1 MTQLRK
7 TPSADR
13 LPDSIESQLHVAL
26 DNMPGALVYTDED
39 LKIVFCNE
47 RFKEMYPAPRE
58 LLQSGRPYP
67 DFLRFL
73 AENGYYGAGDVDALV
88 AQRVE
93 SSAESDR
100 QKLRR
105 PHAGRPMLSDPPA
118 SRVNGRH
125 DHRDD

>member
-105 PHAGRPMLSDPPA
+105 PHAGRPILPHSPPTG
-118 SRVNGRH
+118 SGRWH
-125 DHRDD
+125 SHGDD

>member
-13 LPDSIESQLHVAL
+13 LPDSIENQVHVAL
-26 DNMPGALVYTDED
+26 DNMPGALVHTDED

-47 RFKEMYPAPRE
+47 RFKEMYPAPRQ

-73 AENGYYGAGDVDALV
+73 AENGYYGAGDVAALV

-93 SSAESDR
+93 SLRNPTGKSFEDR
-100 QKLRR
+100 TPTVGTTAFAADRR
-105 PHAGRPMLSDPPA
+105 REAA
-118 SRVNGRH
+118 QSR
-125 DHRDD
+125 

>member
-1 MTQLRK
+1 MTAEAQCKFNVGTGSSPERRTRVTQLRK

-13 LPDSIESQLHVAL
+13 LPDGIESQLNVAL

-73 AENGYYGAGDVDALV
+73 AENGYYGAGDADALV
-88 AQRVE
+88 AQTRGE
-93 SSAESDR
+93 SAESDR

-105 PHAGRPMLSDPPA
+105 PHA
-118 SRVNGRH
+118 
-125 DHRDD
+125 